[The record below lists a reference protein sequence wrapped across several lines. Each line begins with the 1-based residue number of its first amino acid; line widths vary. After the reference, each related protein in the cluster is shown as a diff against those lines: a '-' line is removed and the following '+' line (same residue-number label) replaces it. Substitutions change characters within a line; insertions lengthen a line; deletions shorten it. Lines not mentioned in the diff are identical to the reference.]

1 MQLFDI
7 NKIKDSVSKS
17 ADEIKKTISDAAE
30 KLPEPAKNIIN
41 SEAVKDMAEKGQNM
55 MDALKAKGDEL
66 AAVRNADRKERAD
79 EAKIAL
85 DAALT
90 DERRNEAMFSVR
102 DALRIMYSLMLIDGI
117 VSPEEGKKFD
127 EMGLAY
133 DQDFDIF
140 KKQLIDECLA
150 MAQSESAQGVE
161 FISLDSGYSEEY
173 YDQIRDYVG
182 DLITEESFYRAE
194 GVRATELI
202 RNLLAIAH
210 SEGEY
215 SEDERR
221 LIRYIAE
228 KSGVD
233 KAVLLEMERS
243 FGKPE
248 ATGP

>member
-1 MQLFDI
+1 MQYNACYSLGLG
-7 NKIKDSVSKS
+7 IKCNILRVLIATLLLWGALAIRDLWGSLSTPVDKLPQRS
-17 ADEIKKTISDAAE
+17 AAE

-90 DERRNEAMFSVR
+90 GERRSEAMFSVR

-140 KKQLIDECLA
+140 KKQLIDESYTA
-150 MAQSESAQGVE
+150 AQSESALGVE
-161 FISLDSGYSEEY
+161 FVSIESEDSGEY
-173 YDQIRDYVG
+173 YDQIHDYV
-182 DLITEESFYRAE
+182 EN
-194 GVRATELI
+194 LI
-202 RNLLAIAH
+202 RE
-210 SEGEY
+210 EGQRI
-215 SEDERR
+215 D
-221 LIRYIAE
+221 
-228 KSGVD
+228 
-233 KAVLLEMERS
+233 
-243 FGKPE
+243 
-248 ATGP
+248 